1 MANQPPGTPKKKDSK
16 LKIILKALYT
26 TVMAIYAI
34 YGLVQAWSV
43 FANFRDLSKGYNN
56 IISNW

>member
-1 MANQPPGTPKKKDSK
+1 MANTAPEKPKKKDSK

-26 TVMAIYAI
+26 TVMACYAI
-34 YGLVQAWSV
+34 YGLVQAYRV